1 MGYQLIETITVGAG
15 GVTDVTF
22 SNIDQDGIDLI
33 CLVSGRS
40 NSGGVFKG
48 CAFRYNGITT
58 NTYRNVLLSGDG
70 SSAYASDNLFTYWTV
85 QANGSTSTANT
96 FSNIEF
102 RISNYTASAA
112 KSASIDGVF
121 ENNATNAYIE
131 LLALSETGTD
141 PVTSLLV
148 GLSDFV
154 EHSTIS
160 LYKTTAD

>member
-1 MGYQLIETITVGAG
+1 MGYQLIETVTVGSG
-15 GVTDVTF
+15 GVADVTF
-22 SNIDQDGIDLI
+22 SSIPQDGIDLI

-40 NSGGVFKG
+40 NNGGVFRT
-48 CAFRYNGITT
+48 CAFLYNGITT
-58 NTYRNVLLSGDG
+58 STYRNNLLSSDG
-70 SSAYASDNLFTYWTV
+70 SSVYPSNNLYTYWGV

-96 FSNIEF
+96 FSNIELK
-102 RISNYTASAA
+102 ISNYTASAA

-148 GLSDFV
+148 GLGNFV